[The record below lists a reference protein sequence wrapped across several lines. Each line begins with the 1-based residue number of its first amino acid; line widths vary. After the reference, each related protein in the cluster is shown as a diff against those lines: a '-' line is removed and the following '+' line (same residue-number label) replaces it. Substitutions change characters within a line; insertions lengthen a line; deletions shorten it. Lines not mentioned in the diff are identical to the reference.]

1 MIYSV
6 INSTRNIPI
15 GRRIL
20 VANSSEERRTGLL
33 KQNSLA
39 EGSGL
44 WINPCEA
51 IHTFF
56 MRFSIDV
63 IFLDRQNRVR
73 KVSAGLRPWRM
84 SACLVAKSVL
94 ELPAGT
100 AARTLTVAGDQLVF
114 EKSESNFE

>member
-1 MIYSV
+1 M
-6 INSTRNIPI
+6 
-15 GRRIL
+15 

-39 EGSGL
+39 EGCGL

-56 MRFSIDV
+56 MRFAIDV
-63 IFLDRQNRVR
+63 IFLDRLNRVL
-73 KVSAGLRPWRM
+73 KVSAELRPWRM

-100 AARTLTVAGDQLVF
+100 AARTMTVAGDQLAF
-114 EKSESNFE
+114 EQRESNQ

>member
-1 MIYSV
+1 MIYTV
-6 INSTRNIPI
+6 INSTRNTKI
-15 GRRIL
+15 GGRIL
-20 VANSSEERRTGLL
+20 VSNSSEERRTGLL

-39 EGSGL
+39 EGCGL

-63 IFLDRQNRVR
+63 IFLDRLNRVR
-73 KVSAGLRPWRM
+73 KVSAELIPWRM

-100 AARTLTVAGDQLVF
+100 AARTLTVPGDQLLF
-114 EKSESNFE
+114 EPDSE